1 MEVYVMNN
9 SNNRKDG
16 QPKDLK
22 QIPLWTRRYAQ
33 NRTIS
38 FLVFLVIF
46 LLFFITLAGTSYLA
60 GNALRSRNMLAF
72 WSWVFVLVC
81 VSTALIF
88 FSVPGWGGNFI
99 NRITQRLYS
108 SEGDIT
114 LSTPVRIRKHSWIG
128 WVAGSIFMSCILTS
142 VALGIYGYIP
152 IEYMQPI
159 SAIYCVPFLVFL
171 WFWQRPM
178 VGLLSLLWPSLYA
191 LHAIMVVVGVPIQFS
206 GEWSFLNMLIPIVG
220 YGILSGL
227 IGHLYSRFAL
237 SKLKDLASVKQV
249 NE

>member
-1 MEVYVMNN
+1 MNN
-9 SNNRKDG
+9 SNNGEDG
-16 QPKDLK
+16 QSKDLK

-33 NRTIS
+33 NRTIP
-38 FLVFLVIF
+38 FLVSLVIF
-46 LLFFITLAGTSYLA
+46 LLFFIALAGTSYLA
-60 GNALRSRNMLAF
+60 GNALRSGNMVAF
-72 WSWVFVLVC
+72 WSCIFVLVC